1 MYQRENFT
9 QFNFFLMRNP
19 EPYENIV
26 SMVKNS

>member
-19 EPYENIV
+19 ELYENIL
-26 SMVKNS
+26 SLVK

>member
-19 EPYENIV
+19 EPYENIL
-26 SMVKNS
+26 SLVK